1 MRHHPGRNKVMKDNL
16 TTHLTFEVLKD
27 KQRRLRAGFPENFGL
42 RVHRSI
48 SWIGRAEAEAND
60 PAAAFL
66 FLWIAFNAAYADE
79 RDVRGEREAFA
90 WFFGMLS
97 RLDANRRI
105 YDAVWTR
112 FPGSIRLFL
121 ENRYVFG
128 PFWSHQNGIEGY
140 DDWEQRFNAARR
152 AFHSE
157 LTARDTAKILSML
170 FDRLYV
176 LRNQLV
182 HGGATWNSSTN

>member
-1 MRHHPGRNKVMKDNL
+1 MRYGRRDKLMKDNV
-16 TTHLTFEVLKD
+16 TASVRFKALKE
-27 KQRRLRAGFPENFGL
+27 KQRRLRAGFLENFGL

-97 RLDANRRI
+97 DLDT
-105 YDAVWTR
+105 D
-112 FPGSIRLFL
+112 
-121 ENRYVFG
+121 
-128 PFWSHQNGIEGY
+128 
-140 DDWEQRFNAARR
+140 
-152 AFHSE
+152 
-157 LTARDTAKILSML
+157 
-170 FDRLYV
+170 
-176 LRNQLV
+176 
-182 HGGATWNSSTN
+182 